1 MDLPLFIPRYIV
13 RKMVNQA
20 YEAGKLFQAKEDVRA
35 IDLALKEV
43 VTPSGALLREQDIA
57 ARPARIRPDREKR
70 DDDCGDYH
78 RWPR

>member
-35 IDLALKEV
+35 IDLALREV
-43 VTPSGALLREQDIA
+43 VPPPGALLREDGS
-57 ARPARIRPDREKR
+57 
-70 DDDCGDYH
+70 GDL
-78 RWPR
+78 RRSR